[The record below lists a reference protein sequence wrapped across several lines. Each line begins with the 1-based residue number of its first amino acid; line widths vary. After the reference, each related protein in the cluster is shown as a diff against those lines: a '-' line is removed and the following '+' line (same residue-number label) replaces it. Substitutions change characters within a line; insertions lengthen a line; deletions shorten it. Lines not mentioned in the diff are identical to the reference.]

1 MLGGHQES
9 QAERSC
15 EEDGSVLSSLLHSQV
30 YGAAGNICL
39 ELQRV
44 VKAGDVDVWGSSG
57 CE

>member
-30 YGAAGNICL
+30 YGAAGNIYVWSFRGGSRL
-39 ELQRV
+39 ET
-44 VKAGDVDVWGSSG
+44 
-57 CE
+57 